1 MATVCTSELT
11 SICED
16 RFYQTVSDGLHREGR
31 EPAASLAQDERCVA
45 RQIDHR
51 AGLAA
56 ARTGVDH
63 EVDAALATQALERLA
78 RGRQAA
84 QRVARVRRIGDET
97 IGAHDVSGAVDEARL
112 RMRRMDGEI
121 LCHQLVRCSSISCA
135 TVSG

>member
-31 EPAASLAQDERCVA
+31 ERAASLAQDERCVA

-51 AGLAA
+51 AGLGA

-63 EVDAALATQALERLA
+63 EVDAALEPHANLLWLGERLLVPGQEQRRRKHRLPEPPPPPLGHRVTPPAHPA
-78 RGRQAA
+78 RP
-84 QRVARVRRIGDET
+84 
-97 IGAHDVSGAVDEARL
+97 
-112 RMRRMDGEI
+112 
-121 LCHQLVRCSSISCA
+121 
-135 TVSG
+135 

>member
-31 EPAASLAQDERCVA
+31 ERAASLAQDERCVA

-51 AGLAA
+51 AGLGA

-63 EVDAALATQALERLA
+63 EVDAALEPRANLIWLGERLLIPGQEQRRRKHRLVELRQQ
-78 RGRQAA
+78 RGR
-84 QRVARVRRIGDET
+84 
-97 IGAHDVSGAVDEARL
+97 H
-112 RMRRMDGEI
+112 RMTPHAPADG
-121 LCHQLVRCSSISCA
+121 LA
-135 TVSG
+135 P

>member
-31 EPAASLAQDERCVA
+31 ERAASLAQDERCVA

-51 AGLAA
+51 AGLGA

-63 EVDAALATQALERLA
+63 EVDAALQPRANLLWLGERLLVPGQEQRRRKHRLVA
-78 RGRQAA
+78 VRP
-84 QRVARVRRIGDET
+84 QRVRPRIT
-97 IGAHDVSGAVDEARL
+97 PAAAAPWLS
-112 RMRRMDGEI
+112 
-121 LCHQLVRCSSISCA
+121 
-135 TVSG
+135 